1 MTDTIM
7 KVTTKHGNDNNMSD
21 KKRTNL
27 QSIIQDVDKVT
38 QGNENKTTKNDG
50 KLEKTEEKDDKQI
63 MTKNKNR
70 TELKQKQNMTEKKQN

>member
-1 MTDTIM
+1 M

-38 QGNENKTTKNDG
+38 EGNENKTTKNDG

>member
-27 QSIIQDVDKVT
+27 QSIIQDEDKVT